1 MKQLQLGIQEAK
13 IWYLDLSGL
22 HGIFLVHILAYMNIV
37 KHINLDIEMFTFD
50 FSYGIFHDRI
60 AIYFTAWI
68 CIIATRGDH
77 RDPLVQNSLGAPVHN
92 GL

>member
-1 MKQLQLGIQEAK
+1 MNHVGSF
-13 IWYLDLSGL
+13 Y
-22 HGIFLVHILAYMNIV
+22 LVHILAYMNIV

-77 RDPLVQNSLGAPVHN
+77 GDPLVQNSLGAPVHSDLWGN
-92 GL
+92 IRHFCKRDIF